1 MNLAETCFRKRT
13 VTVCLAAALAV
24 AGVRSYFGLG
34 RLEDPAFAIR
44 AAQIVTSYPGATA
57 SEVAARVTD
66 PIETAVQRLGRVK
79 HVTSTSSPG
88 RSIVTVEL
96 RDDLAGDDLPQAWTE
111 LRHKVGDVQGELPQ
125 GCAPPVVN
133 DDYGDVYGVFFA
145 ISGDGYTPAE
155 LKEHAKLLRKE
166 LLLCEDVAKIDILGD
181 RQQIV
186 SLEIPRVKI
195 AALGLTPEKIA
206 AALAGHTTPSD
217 AGNLRVGDKY
227 IRLDL
232 VPDVTSLDGLSDVLV
247 ADGVSLGD
255 VCTFRFDYA
264 DPPSVL
270 VRRNG
275 KPCLALGISAKRG
288 GSVVAMGR
296 AVEKRMRELLP
307 TTPIGIEVDVISH
320 QATRVETA
328 VGGFVANLV
337 ASVALVIAAL
347 LFTMGLRAGLVIG
360 GVLVLTVL
368 GTVWVMDLCGLVF
381 ERISLGAFVIALGM
395 LVDNAIVVT
404 EAVRVAGRQG
414 RSRTGAAIAV
424 VRQTQW
430 TLLGGTAI
438 AVLAFAPIG
447 VAQGAVGEYCRSL
460 FLVIAIA
467 LLLGWALA
475 VTVTPL
481 LAAWGLGGEGRGEKE
496 EGKRKKEEEGGGEK
510 GEEGRGKGE
519 ELESEA
525 GDPYGGA
532 LFRGYRRALEWC
544 IDNRGF
550 TILALS
556 GLLAASVAGFARVKR
571 NFFPDSTR
579 PQFMVHV
586 WMPEGTLIT
595 KTDRRVAKVSEF
607 VGELEGV
614 TGVSSFTGQG
624 ALRFLLSYTPE
635 EPDSAYGLLLV
646 DVADSGAIAG
656 LMRRIESAA
665 PALVP
670 DADVACQRFVLGPG
684 EAHRIQVRLLGPDP
698 ERLRA
703 FGDAALAI
711 LRADGLLKD
720 VQSDWRNRAELV
732 EPVVSE
738 ARAAKLGL
746 SRSDVARA
754 FRLATDGVPVGTY
767 QLADEALPIVLR
779 AKKGERDTLTGVNAA
794 WAWSSSRG
802 VSVPLAQ
809 VVDRE
814 ILTSEEMRLRRRDWT
829 PCLTVKCNP
838 PEGETAASAFAR
850 VRPALDAFAARLPAG
865 YRAEYGGEY
874 EDAKEANGRL
884 APSFLPLAAAMA
896 FIVLM
901 LFDSVK
907 KTLVI
912 LLTLPLI
919 VVGAVAGLLACG
931 QPFGFMALLGLLSLV
946 GMQARNAIVLMDEI
960 GAKRARGLGE
970 GRAVVE
976 AGVSRL
982 RPAANVALT
991 TVLGLVPLLTDA
1003 FYVAMAVTIM
1013 AGLAFAAVLTMV
1025 VMPVIYALVFRVR
1038 CPE

>member
-1 MNLAETCFRKRT
+1 MNLAELCFRKKT

-34 RLEDPAFAIR
+34 RLEDPAFTIR
-44 AAQIVTSYPGATA
+44 SAQIVTSYPGATA

-96 RDDLAGDDLPQAWTE
+96 RDDLAGDELPQVWNE
-111 LRHKVGDVQGELPQ
+111 LRHKVSDVQGELPQ

-133 DDYGDVYGVFFA
+133 DDYGDVYGVFYA

-155 LKEHAKLLRKE
+155 LKEHAKLLRRE

-181 RQQIV
+181 RRQIV

-247 ADGVSLGD
+247 ADGVYLGD

-275 KPCLALGISAKRG
+275 KPCLALGISTKKDG
-288 GSVVAMGR
+288 NVITMGR
-296 AVEKRMRELLP
+296 AVERRMRELLP

-320 QATRVETA
+320 QATSVEAA

-337 ASVALVIAAL
+337 ESVLLVIAVL

-360 GVLVLTVL
+360 GILVLTVL
-368 GTVWVMDLCGLVF
+368 GTVWVMDLCGLIF
-381 ERISLGAFVIALGM
+381 ERISLGAFIIALGM
-395 LVDNAIVVT
+395 LVDNAIVIT
-404 EAVRVAGRQG
+404 EAVLVAGRQG
-414 RSRTGAAIAV
+414 RSRKDAAIAV

-430 TLLGGTAI
+430 ALLGGTAI
-438 AVLAFAPIG
+438 AVLSFAPIG
-447 VAQGAVGEYCRSL
+447 AAQNATGEYCRSL

-467 LLLGWALA
+467 LLLSWVLA

-481 LAAWGLGGEGRGEKE
+481 LAAWGLEEKGKRKREEGKSKKE
-496 EGKRKKEEEGGGEK
+496 EGRSAE
-510 GEEGRGKGE
+510 
-519 ELESEA
+519 
-525 GDPYGGA
+525 GDPYGGVF
-532 LFRGYRRALEWC
+532 FRGYRRALEWC
-544 IDNRGF
+544 IDNRWL
-550 TILALS
+550 TLLALVC
-556 GLLAASVAGFARVKR
+556 LLVASVAGFARVKR

-586 WMPEGTLIT
+586 WMPEGTFIT
-595 KTDRRVAKVSEF
+595 KTDQRVAKVSAFIEN
-607 VGELEGV
+607 LDGV

-624 ALRFLLSYTPE
+624 ALRFLLTYSPE
-635 EPDSAYGLLLV
+635 EPNAAYGLLLV
-646 DVADSGAIAG
+646 DVADGDAMAE

-670 DADVACQRFVLGPG
+670 DAEVSCQRFVLGPG
-684 EAHRIQVRLLGPDP
+684 DSHKIQMRILGPDP
-698 ERLRA
+698 QKLRA

-711 LRADGLLKD
+711 LRADGRLKD

-738 ARAAKLGL
+738 ERAAKLGL

-754 FRLATDGVPVGTY
+754 FRLATDGVSVGTY
-767 QLADEALPIVLR
+767 QLGDEALPIVLR
-779 AKKGERDTLTGVNAA
+779 AKKDERDTLSGVNAA

-802 VSVPLAQ
+802 ISVPLAQ

-814 ILTSEEMRLRRRDWT
+814 RLTSEERRLKRRDRT
-829 PCLTVKCNP
+829 PCLTVMANP
-838 PEGETAASAFAR
+838 SEGETAASAFAR

-874 EDAKEANGRL
+874 EDAKEANEKL
-884 APSFLPLAAAMA
+884 APSFLPLAVAMA

-912 LLTLPLI
+912 VLTLPLI
-919 VVGAVAGLLACG
+919 VVGVVAGLLAFG
-931 QPFGFMALLGLLSLV
+931 QPFGFMALLGFLSLV
-946 GMQARNAIVLMDEI
+946 GMQVKNAIVLMDEI
-960 GAKRARGLGE
+960 GANQARGLGAYQ
-970 GRAVVE
+970 AVVE

-982 RPAANVALT
+982 RPVANASLT
-991 TVLGLVPLLTDA
+991 TVLGMIPLLTDA

-1013 AGLAFAAVLTMV
+1013 VGLAFATVLTMV
-1025 VMPVIYALVFRVR
+1025 VIPVNYALVFRIRKAV
-1038 CPE
+1038 CAGGVPC

>member
-1 MNLAETCFRKRT
+1 MNLAELCFRKKT

-34 RLEDPAFAIR
+34 RLEDPAFTIR
-44 AAQIVTSYPGATA
+44 SAQIVTSYPGATA

-96 RDDLAGDDLPQAWTE
+96 RDDLAGDELPQVWNE
-111 LRHKVGDVQGELPQ
+111 LRHKVSDVQGELPQ

-133 DDYGDVYGVFFA
+133 DDYGDVYGVFYA

-155 LKEHAKLLRKE
+155 LKEHAKLLRRE

-181 RQQIV
+181 RRQIV

-247 ADGVSLGD
+247 ADGVYLGD

-275 KPCLALGISAKRG
+275 KPCLALGISTKKDG
-288 GSVVAMGR
+288 NVITMGR
-296 AVEKRMRELLP
+296 AVERRMRELLP

-320 QATRVETA
+320 QATSVEAA

-337 ASVALVIAAL
+337 ESVLLVIAVL

-360 GVLVLTVL
+360 GILVLTVL
-368 GTVWVMDLCGLVF
+368 GTVWVMDLCGLIF
-381 ERISLGAFVIALGM
+381 ERISLGAFIIALGM
-395 LVDNAIVVT
+395 LVDNAIVIT
-404 EAVRVAGRQG
+404 EAVLVAGRQG
-414 RSRTGAAIAV
+414 RSRKDAAIAV

-430 TLLGGTAI
+430 ALLGGTAI
-438 AVLAFAPIG
+438 AVLSFAPIG
-447 VAQGAVGEYCRSL
+447 AAQNATGEYCRSL

-467 LLLGWALA
+467 LLLSWVLA

-481 LAAWGLGGEGRGEKE
+481 LAAWGLEEKGKRKREEGKSKKE
-496 EGKRKKEEEGGGEK
+496 EGRSAE
-510 GEEGRGKGE
+510 
-519 ELESEA
+519 
-525 GDPYGGA
+525 GDPYGGVF
-532 LFRGYRRALEWC
+532 FRGYRRALEWC
-544 IDNRGF
+544 IDNRWL
-550 TILALS
+550 TLLALVC
-556 GLLAASVAGFARVKR
+556 LLVASVAGFARVKR

-586 WMPEGTLIT
+586 WMPEGTFIT
-595 KTDRRVAKVSEF
+595 KTDQRVAKVSAFIEN
-607 VGELEGV
+607 LDGV

-624 ALRFLLSYTPE
+624 ALRFLLTYSPE
-635 EPDSAYGLLLV
+635 EPNAAYGLLLV
-646 DVADSGAIAG
+646 DVADGDAMAE

-670 DADVACQRFVLGPG
+670 DAEVSCQRFVLGPG
-684 EAHRIQVRLLGPDP
+684 DSHKIQMRILGPDP
-698 ERLRA
+698 QKLRA

-711 LRADGLLKD
+711 LRADGRLKD

-738 ARAAKLGL
+738 ERAAKLGL

-754 FRLATDGVPVGTY
+754 FRLATDGVSVGTY
-767 QLADEALPIVLR
+767 QLGDEALPIVLR
-779 AKKGERDTLTGVNAA
+779 AKRDERDTLSGVNAA
-794 WAWSSSRG
+794 WTWSSSRG
-802 VSVPLAQ
+802 ISVPLAQ

-814 ILTSEEMRLRRRDWT
+814 RLTSEERRLKRRDRT
-829 PCLTVKCNP
+829 PCLTVMANP
-838 PEGETAASAFAR
+838 SEGETAASAFAR

-874 EDAKEANGRL
+874 EDAKEANEKL
-884 APSFLPLAAAMA
+884 APSFLPLAVAMA

-912 LLTLPLI
+912 VLTLPLI
-919 VVGAVAGLLACG
+919 VVGVVAGLLAFG
-931 QPFGFMALLGLLSLV
+931 QPFGFMALLGFLSLV
-946 GMQARNAIVLMDEI
+946 GMQVKNAIVLMDEI
-960 GAKRARGLGE
+960 GANQARGLGAYQ
-970 GRAVVE
+970 AVVE

-982 RPAANVALT
+982 RPVANASLT
-991 TVLGLVPLLTDA
+991 TVLGMIPLLTDA

-1013 AGLAFAAVLTMV
+1013 VGLAFATVLTMV
-1025 VMPVIYALVFRVR
+1025 VIPVNYALVFRIRKAV
-1038 CPE
+1038 CAGGVPC

>member
-1 MNLAETCFRKRT
+1 MNLAELCFRKKT

-34 RLEDPAFAIR
+34 RLEDPAFTIR
-44 AAQIVTSYPGATA
+44 SAQIVTSYPGATA

-88 RSIVTVEL
+88 CSIVTVEL
-96 RDDLAGDDLPQAWTE
+96 RDDLAGDELPQVWNE
-111 LRHKVGDVQGELPQ
+111 LRHKVSDVQGELPQ

-133 DDYGDVYGVFFA
+133 DDYGDVYGVFYA

-155 LKEHAKLLRKE
+155 LKEHAKLLRRE

-181 RQQIV
+181 RRQIV

-232 VPDVTSLDGLSDVLV
+232 VPDVTSLDGLDDVLV
-247 ADGVSLGD
+247 ADGVYLGD

-275 KPCLALGISAKRG
+275 KPCLALGISTKKDG
-288 GSVVAMGR
+288 NVITMGR
-296 AVEKRMRELLP
+296 AVERRMRELLP

-320 QATRVETA
+320 QATSVETA

-337 ASVALVIAAL
+337 ESVLLVIAVL

-360 GVLVLTVL
+360 GILVLTVL
-368 GTVWVMDLCGLVF
+368 GTVWVMDLCGLIF
-381 ERISLGAFVIALGM
+381 ERISLGAFIIALGM
-395 LVDNAIVVT
+395 LVDNAIVIT
-404 EAVRVAGRQG
+404 EAVLVAGRQG
-414 RSRTGAAIAV
+414 RSRKDAAIAV

-430 TLLGGTAI
+430 ALLGGTAI
-438 AVLAFAPIG
+438 AVLSFAPIG
-447 VAQGAVGEYCRSL
+447 AAQNATGEYCRSL

-467 LLLGWALA
+467 LLLSWVLA

-481 LAAWGLGGEGRGEKE
+481 LAAWGLEEK
-496 EGKRKKEEEGGGEK
+496 GKRKKEE
-510 GEEGRGKGE
+510 GR
-519 ELESEA
+519 SA
-525 GDPYGGA
+525 DPYGGVF
-532 LFRGYRRALEWC
+532 FRGYRRALEWC
-544 IDNRGF
+544 IDNRWL
-550 TILALS
+550 TLLALVC
-556 GLLAASVAGFARVKR
+556 LLVASVAGFARVKR

-586 WMPEGTLIT
+586 WMPEGTFIT
-595 KTDRRVAKVSEF
+595 KTDQRVAKVSAFIEK
-607 VGELEGV
+607 LDGV

-624 ALRFLLSYTPE
+624 ALRFLLTYSPE
-635 EPDSAYGLLLV
+635 EPNAAYGLLLV
-646 DVADSGAIAG
+646 DVADGDAMAE

-670 DADVACQRFVLGPG
+670 DAEVSCQRFVLGPG
-684 EAHRIQVRLLGPDP
+684 DSHKIQMRILGPDP
-698 ERLRA
+698 QKLRA

-711 LRADGLLKD
+711 LRADGRLKD

-738 ARAAKLGL
+738 ERAAKLGL

-754 FRLATDGVPVGTY
+754 FRLATDGVSVGTY
-767 QLADEALPIVLR
+767 QLGDEALPIVLR
-779 AKKGERDTLTGVNAA
+779 AKRDERDTLSGVNAA

-802 VSVPLAQ
+802 ISVPLAQ

-814 ILTSEEMRLRRRDWT
+814 RLTSEERRLKRRDRT
-829 PCLTVKCNP
+829 PCLTVMANP
-838 PEGETAASAFAR
+838 SEGETAASAFAR

-874 EDAKEANGRL
+874 EDAKEANEKL
-884 APSFLPLAAAMA
+884 APSFLPLAVAMA

-912 LLTLPLI
+912 VLTLPLI
-919 VVGAVAGLLACG
+919 VVGVVAGLLTFG
-931 QPFGFMALLGLLSLV
+931 QPFGFMALLGFLSLV
-946 GMQARNAIVLMDEI
+946 GMQVKNAIVLMDEI
-960 GAKRARGLGE
+960 GANQARGLGAYQ
-970 GRAVVE
+970 AVVE

-982 RPAANVALT
+982 RPVANASLT
-991 TVLGLVPLLTDA
+991 TVLGMIPLLTDA

-1013 AGLAFAAVLTMV
+1013 VGLAFATVFTMV
-1025 VMPVIYALVFRVR
+1025 VIPVNYALVFRIRKAV
-1038 CPE
+1038 CAGGVPC

>member
-1 MNLAETCFRKRT
+1 MNLAEICFRKKT

-34 RLEDPAFAIR
+34 RLEDPAFTIR
-44 AAQIVTSYPGATA
+44 SAQIVTSYPGATA

-96 RDDLAGDDLPQAWTE
+96 RDDLAGDDLPQVWTE
-111 LRHKVGDVQGELPQ
+111 LRHKVSDVQGQLPQ

-133 DDYGDVYGVFFA
+133 DDYGDVYGVFYA

-181 RQQIV
+181 RRQIV

-247 ADGVSLGD
+247 ADGVYLGD

-275 KPCLALGISAKRG
+275 KPCLALGISTKKDG
-288 GSVVAMGR
+288 NVIAMGR

-320 QATRVETA
+320 QATSVETA
-328 VGGFVANLV
+328 VGGFVTNLV
-337 ASVALVIAAL
+337 ESVVLVIAVL

-368 GTVWVMDLCGLVF
+368 GTVWVMDLCGLIF
-381 ERISLGAFVIALGM
+381 ERISLGAFIIALGM
-395 LVDNAIVVT
+395 LVDNAIVIT
-404 EAVRVAGRQG
+404 EAVLVAGRQG
-414 RSRTGAAIAV
+414 RSRVDAAIAV

-430 TLLGGTAI
+430 ALLGGTAI
-438 AVLAFAPIG
+438 AVLSFAPIG
-447 VAQGAVGEYCRSL
+447 AAQNATGEYCRSL

-467 LLLGWALA
+467 LLLSWVLA

-481 LAAWGLGGEGRGEKE
+481 LAAWGLEGERKGR
-496 EGKRKKEEEGGGEK
+496 RKKEE
-510 GEEGRGKGE
+510 GR
-519 ELESEA
+519 SEA
-525 GDPYGGA
+525 VDPYGGVF
-532 LFRGYRRALEWC
+532 FRGYRRTLEWC

-550 TILALS
+550 T
-556 GLLAASVAGFARVKR
+556 LLVLVCLLVASVAGFMRVKR

-586 WMPEGTLIT
+586 WMPEGTFIT

-607 VGELEGV
+607 VEKLEGV

-624 ALRFLLSYTPE
+624 SLRFLLTYSPE
-635 EPDSAYGLLLV
+635 EPNAAYGLLLV
-646 DVADSGAIAG
+646 DVADSGAIAE

-665 PALVP
+665 PTLVP
-670 DADVACQRFVLGPG
+670 DANVACQRFVLGPG
-684 EAHRIQVRLLGPDP
+684 DAHKIQMRILGPDP
-698 ERLRA
+698 KKLRA
-703 FGDAALAI
+703 FGDEALAI
-711 LRADGLLKD
+711 LRADGRLKD

-738 ARAAKLGL
+738 ERAAKLGL

-754 FRLATDGVPVGTY
+754 FRLATDGVSVGTY
-767 QLADEALPIVLR
+767 QLTDEALPIVLR
-779 AKKGERDTLTGVNAA
+779 AKKDERDTLTGVNAA

-802 VSVPLAQ
+802 ISVPLAQ

-814 ILTSEEMRLRRRDWT
+814 RLTSEEMRLKRRDRT

-838 PEGETAASAFAR
+838 SENETAASAFAR

-874 EDAKEANGRL
+874 EDSKDANEKL
-884 APSFLPLAAAMA
+884 APSFLPLAVAMA

-912 LLTLPLI
+912 FLTLPLI
-919 VVGAVAGLLACG
+919 VVGVVAGLLAFG
-931 QPFGFMALLGLLSLV
+931 QPFGFMALLGFLSLV
-946 GMQARNAIVLMDEI
+946 GMQVKNAIVLMDEI
-960 GAKRARGLGE
+960 GANQARGLDAY
-970 GRAVVE
+970 RAVVE

-982 RPAANVALT
+982 RPVANASLT
-991 TVLGLVPLLTDA
+991 TVLGMIPLLTDA

-1013 AGLAFAAVLTMV
+1013 VGLAFATVLTMV
-1025 VMPVIYALVFRVR
+1025 VIPVNYALVFRVR
-1038 CPE
+1038 NAHTTSATQEKGNEA